1 MTEHCDELR
10 GRLRV
15 LQEQAE
21 QLNRR
26 ISGIASKMG
35 GMADRASD
43 DNLFDQ
49 LYDQLNIADDDLEQV
64 RAQIVKIEVVVRE
77 PGCI

>member
-10 GRLRV
+10 GRLRE
-15 LQEQAE
+15 LQEQAVE
-21 QLNRR
+21 LDRR

-43 DNLFDQ
+43 DDLFDH
-49 LYDQLNIADDDLEQV
+49 LYDQLNGADEELEQV
-64 RAQIVKIEVVVRE
+64 RAQIVKIEVVMRE
-77 PGCI
+77 LGCI

>member
-15 LQEQAE
+15 LQKQAVE
-21 QLNRR
+21 LDRR
-26 ISGIASKMG
+26 ISGIGSKMG

-43 DNLFDQ
+43 DDLFDH
-49 LYDQLNIADDDLEQV
+49 LYDQLNVADEELEQV
-64 RAQIVKIEVVVRE
+64 RAQIVKIEVVMRE
-77 PGCI
+77 LGCI

>member
-10 GRLRV
+10 GRLRL